1 MKTNATWLKPSYNV
15 IGIIGAQSSGK
26 STLLNKL
33 FNSTFDVMNV
43 KVERKQTTR
52 GIWSQILE
60 QHPLLL
66 LDIEGTDSRERWEEK
81 QSFER
86 RTALFGLAIS
96 NLLLVNLWLND
107 IGRFSAS
114 NYEILR
120 TVFELN
126 MQLFNLE
133 SPKKIVFVIRD
144 WRILEN
150 EEHIKFILVKDM
162 HKLWDSIKK
171 TEKQSKI
178 NFDSV
183 FCFEFITLRS
193 FIYEEASFIEDVNQF
208 RSRLMDPENP
218 KNLFTGMNFNNIPIE
233 DLYLYMS
240 QTWRTVA
247 ENKDLNIPDQ
257 KIMVSNFRCSE
268 IKEESFKDCREKIQQ
283 LSLDAVL
290 RPDFDISEDLQE
302 IMNESISF
310 FEVNT
315 QNYDD
320 KVSDQVKHDL
330 VAMMETE
337 ALRVF
342 KPLNE
347 KFIKANLEELE
358 KYLKKNAAKAGSDV
372 AKILQ
377 IIVNEKEDKRKKYL
391 QYLTKYNLDPVKT
404 REFKNYFEIELSSL
418 ISKFLSSS
426 TQSFCKKM
434 IRSYISEIDERISLT
449 YLNFNKESWENFNIY
464 CEDVLWKFSDEIDA
478 LKVKFEDVK
487 VIFTDEVDHEFKNDL
502 ISTIKAILRSKQ
514 SFVYEYLIENFKNSF
529 EISAT
534 GQPHMWRH
542 LSDSEINDLYKKTK
556 TDFVVTLKFF
566 DKAILT
572 NFDNDIIFTIDDCQK
587 LKKKFETE
595 TANIL
600 EEVFNKKYNRNSLQK
615 IPKWMWFV
623 LAYFMHDNV
632 LVWMHNPFFFVI
644 LVTFVS
650 AGGYIYF
657 TNKMDYVTNWY
668 ALLKRFFMKKMLDV
682 TMQATGIRGNNEGEE
697 GRKTGL
703 GGRSSSVTEERS
715 SEGRMTGGLD
725 RSSNLGEKTS
735 ENLNQ
740 KSID

>member
-1 MKTNATWLKPSYNV
+1 
-15 IGIIGAQSSGK
+15 
-26 STLLNKL
+26 
-33 FNSTFDVMNV
+33 MNV

-60 QHPLLL
+60 QHPCLL

-193 FIYEEASFIEDVNQF
+193 FIYEEAFFIEDVNQF

-218 KNLFTGMNFNNIPIE
+218 KNLFTGMNFNNIAIE

-240 QTWRTVA
+240 QTWKTVA

-257 KIMVSNFRCSE
+257 KIMVSNFRCIE
-268 IKEESFKDCREKIQQ
+268 IKEESFKDCRGKIQQ
-283 LSLDAVL
+283 LTLDAAL
-290 RPDFDISEDLQE
+290 KPDFDISEDIRE
-302 IMNESISF
+302 ILNASISF

-337 ALRVF
+337 ALNVF

-377 IIVNEKEDKRKKYL
+377 IIVNEKEDKRKKYQ

-418 ISKFLSSS
+418 VSKFLSSS

-434 IRSYISEIDERISLT
+434 IRSYITEIDEKISFT

-487 VIFTDEVDHEFKNDL
+487 VIFTDEVDQEFKNDL

-529 EISAT
+529 EINAT

-556 TDFVVTLKFF
+556 ADFVLTLKFF

-595 TANIL
+595 TSNIL

-668 ALLKRFFMKKMLDV
+668 ALLKGLFMKKMLDV
-682 TMQATGIRGNNEGEE
+682 TMQAAGVRGNNEGEE

-703 GGRSSSVTEERS
+703 GVRSSSVTEERS
-715 SEGRMTGGLD
+715 SGGKMTGGLD

-735 ENLNQ
+735 QNLNQ